1 MRTLAASQ
9 SGTGWEEGIEWTVV
23 WADFCSM
30 FSLAPACY
38 SLLPPLQPVISSPL
52 GTWHLAKQH
61 TFWGTPHMIAL
72 GSLPAVRVPKKL
84 YILPLT
90 SRVLCLN
97 RCYWVC
103 SYAPKFWRSS
113 SSEARKYAAG
123 QPSLSRVTGEITGPY
138 PWKRSQHSYLSSSY
152 NCLPWFVPPGDQW
165 AWQAGGLREVLL
177 SSQPQNWIIVVFF
190 F

>member
-1 MRTLAASQ
+1 MRTLTSSQ

-90 SRVLCLN
+90 SRVLCLH

-113 SSEARKYAAG
+113 SSKARKYAAG
-123 QPSLSRVTGEITGPY
+123 QPSLSRVTGEIMVLTLGKEVNTPT
-138 PWKRSQHSYLSSSY
+138 YL
-152 NCLPWFVPPGDQW
+152 
-165 AWQAGGLREVLL
+165 QATIAFLDL
-177 SSQPQNWIIVVFF
+177 SHLVISELGRQVA
-190 F
+190 